1 MNFLTSNA
9 KLEVKT
15 MLSKDIKRQGFSFQ
29 NLLNF
34 KKYVFITLNI
44 KKENTRWPFFE
55 LLIIHYSS
63 QKTPAYEIAFMRKA
77 IS

>member
-44 KKENTRWPFFE
+44 KKENT
-55 LLIIHYSS
+55 I
-63 QKTPAYEIAFMRKA
+63 
-77 IS
+77 

>member
-15 MLSKDIKRQGFSFQ
+15 MLSKDIKHQGFSFQ
-29 NLLNF
+29 NLLNL

-44 KKENTRWPFFE
+44 NNWPFFE

-63 QKTPAYEIAFMRKA
+63 QKTPAYEIAFRIKA